1 MTRMHRIADAF
12 RENIRHLLALF
23 LAAGTLAG
31 TLWTFSDGRLTLNGI
46 AEIWTSVGG
55 IAMALELGVIYVA
68 WFVGEIDHRLK
79 TARKAED
86 VEQFG
91 AQKSDLLR
99 WFYGTLLISIASNV
113 YFRYNQLGNIWLA
126 LFVGIAP
133 APLIILFAI
142 KLRPIVPDFNAIGRR
157 AVQESM
163 IASVKEAGHVLKDGL
178 RRLSMGEVFGDADRQ
193 RILLAVS
200 ILGVYAPQ
208 EENRALMNTVSQA
221 GLLPAP
227 ANGPGDDIWLTSE
240 DVAAMYDISRSN
252 AQKRM
257 RDCPQRRQRDGR
269 TWIAPA
275 RAMYERYG
283 IPSVSSTPINFRNRT
298 PKTPP
303 ETATTTAETAPITAI
318 VTEVPADA
326 VPIGQ

>member
-31 TLWTFSDGRLTLNGI
+31 TLWTFSNGKLTLDGF
-46 AEIWTSVGG
+46 AETWTSVGG
-55 IAMALELGVIYVA
+55 IATALELGVIYVA
-68 WFVGEIDHRLK
+68 WYIGELDHRLK
-79 TARKAED
+79 TARKADE
-86 VEQFG
+86 VEQFS
-91 AQKSDLLR
+91 AQKKDLLR

-126 LFVGIAP
+126 LFVGVAP

-142 KLRPIVPDFNAIGRR
+142 KLRPIVPDFNALGRR

-163 IASVKEAGHVLKDGL
+163 IASVKEAGHVLRDGL
-178 RRLSMGEVFGDADRQ
+178 RRLSTGEVFEDADRQ

-227 ANGPGDDIWLTSE
+227 ASGLGDDIWLTS
-240 DVAAMYDISRSN
+240 DDLAAMYDISRSN

-269 TWIAPA
+269 TWIVPA
-275 RAMYERYG
+275 KAMYERYG
-283 IPSVSSTPINFRNRT
+283 IPSVSSSPINFRNRT
-298 PKTPP
+298 PKNPP
-303 ETATTTAETAPITAI
+303 EAAPTTAEASSTTAI
-318 VTEVPADA
+318 VSEVPADA
-326 VPIGQ
+326 VPVGQ

>member
-1 MTRMHRIADAF
+1 MNRMHRIADAF

-31 TLWTFSDGRLTLNGI
+31 TLWTFSNGKLTLDGF
-46 AEIWTSVGG
+46 AETWTSVGG
-55 IAMALELGVIYVA
+55 IATALELGVIYVA
-68 WFVGEIDHRLK
+68 WYIGELDHRLK
-79 TARKAED
+79 TARKADEI
-86 VEQFG
+86 EQFS
-91 AQKSDLLR
+91 AQKKDLLR

-113 YFRYNQLGNIWLA
+113 YFRYNQLNNIWLA
-126 LFVGIAP
+126 LFVGVAP

-142 KLRPIVPDFNAIGRR
+142 KLRPIVPDYNAMGRR

-178 RRLSMGEVFGDADRQ
+178 RRLSLGAVLEDSDRQ

-221 GLLPAP
+221 GLLPATVS
-227 ANGPGDDIWLTSE
+227 AGSDDIWVTS
-240 DVAAMYDISRSN
+240 DDIATMYDISRSN

-257 RDCPQRRQRDGR
+257 RECPQRRQRDGR
-269 TWIAPA
+269 TWIVPVK
-275 RAMYERYG
+275 AMYDRYG
-283 IPSVSSTPINFRNRT
+283 IPSVSSTPINFRDRPRKIVADTASSDSEVT
-298 PKTPP
+298 PT
-303 ETATTTAETAPITAI
+303 TAI
-318 VTEVPADA
+318 VAEVPADA
-326 VPIGQ
+326 VPVGQ